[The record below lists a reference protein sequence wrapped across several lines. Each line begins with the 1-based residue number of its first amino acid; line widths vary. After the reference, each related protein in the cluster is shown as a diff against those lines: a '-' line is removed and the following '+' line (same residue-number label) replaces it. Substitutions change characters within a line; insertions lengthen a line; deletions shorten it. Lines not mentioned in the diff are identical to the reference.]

1 MKDIKLSVF
10 LIAIVAMISLCGCEY
25 LETEVADDGELASSS
40 SAEQDE
46 DKDVTLEDVQAE
58 IKLESNYNKTGLTS
72 EVRVEFKAFGTGN
85 KKTVLPF
92 WLYILVAVIIAYYL
106 AHVLIFVGQR

>member
-1 MKDIKLSVF
+1 MFKKN
-10 LIAIVAMISLCGCEY
+10 G
-25 LETEVADDGELASSS
+25 
-40 SAEQDE
+40 
-46 DKDVTLEDVQAE
+46 
-58 IKLESNYNKTGLTS
+58 
-72 EVRVEFKAFGTGN
+72 EFKAFGTGN